1 MFGAEPARADDAMRS
16 LRAGRIIPVEAPDTI
31 ADGLRTSLG
40 ERNFAIIRRRV
51 EDILTVSEESIL
63 RAMRLLWEHT
73 KLVVEPSGAVP
84 LAALLEHG
92 PPRGCARIGVVLS
105 GGNADLDVLGPGLNP

>member
-1 MFGAEPARADDAMRS
+1 MRS

-40 ERNFAIIRRRV
+40 ERNFAIIRREV

-63 RAMRLLWEHT
+63 AAMRLLWEHT
-73 KLVVEPSGAVP
+73 
-84 LAALLEHG
+84 
-92 PPRGCARIGVVLS
+92 
-105 GGNADLDVLGPGLNP
+105 